1 LKKSL
6 SSHKK
11 KLKKYKA
18 LNKALEKELMEKKLV
33 LKIKEE
39 RLEDLCPITD
49 ASDAMKRLDAQL
61 SVMGSLAI
69 SLNYLGPRYRLAIQP
84 RLNRLISALR
94 TPGFSPSATSSNGAS
109 INRATAS

>member
-1 LKKSL
+1 M
-6 SSHKK
+6 
-11 KLKKYKA
+11 
-18 LNKALEKELMEKKLV
+18 NKALEKELIEKEV
-33 LKIKEE
+33 LLEMKEE
-39 RLEDLCPITD
+39 KLGDLRPITA

-61 SVMGSLAI
+61 FVMGSLAI